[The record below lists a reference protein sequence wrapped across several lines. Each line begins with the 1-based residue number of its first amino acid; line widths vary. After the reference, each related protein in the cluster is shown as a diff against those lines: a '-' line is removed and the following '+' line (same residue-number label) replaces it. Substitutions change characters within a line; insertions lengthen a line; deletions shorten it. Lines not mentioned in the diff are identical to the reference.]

1 MSEFAELRVGD
12 HVGFLSGFPFGS
24 EYFNGEKGVRLIRIR
39 DLLGGDD
46 NVIYFS
52 GPFDHKWLIVEG
64 DVLIGMDGD
73 FNIVRWKSEPAL
85 LNQRILKV
93 EGRQN
98 SRITHDY
105 FYYWCAPR
113 LLEIHAR
120 TAATTV
126 KHLSVRDLER
136 AVGDFPPVD
145 EQRRIATILTTL
157 DEVIEATG
165 KLVEKHQQIKSGLM
179 HDLFTRGL
187 WTQAELARGD
197 HKGLPCAATAKVG
210 QLRPTPDE
218 APRLYKNSPLG
229 RIPKTWEMKKCI
241 DLCETITVG
250 IVVRPTQYYV
260 TEGVP
265 ALRSANIR
273 ETGIEMS
280 DLVFITELSNAFLFK
295 SKIKQGDV
303 LSVRTGYPGTSAVVP
318 PELDG
323 CNCIDILLSRPTE
336 EIQSQFLSNWINSS
350 FGRGQVLSKQGG
362 LAQQHFN
369 VGELRN
375 LLVAVPS
382 AAEQTAITA
391 RLTSVSDRISTEEA
405 HIANLRQQK
414 QGLMHDLLTGRVRV
428 DTAPSKKS

>member
-1 MSEFAELRVGD
+1 
-12 HVGFLSGFPFGS
+12 
-24 EYFNGEKGVRLIRIR
+24 
-39 DLLGGDD
+39 
-46 NVIYFS
+46 
-52 GPFDHKWLIVEG
+52 
-64 DVLIGMDGD
+64 MDGD